1 MAGST
6 RLELATSGV
15 TGRRSNRLNY
25 DPALF
30 YIIPH
35 YFLNTF
41 MISFREHCQLDE
53 VFTKPLPIRVLQ
65 GLSTMWR
72 ARFTLPAPPEGRTPS
87 RLVSTDTDYEVQF
100 IKRKSDPRLGPDTG
114 LTIPKEL
121 KTSDFAW
128 DFTFQSDDENDSFG
142 VTGQGGKKA
151 FVIFATVIHALK
163 EFVRAQGRPFI
174 IFTAKEASR
183 RKLYDRFIR
192 LVAAAVPGMH
202 GFKLDNTESL
212 RGTIGSAG
220 QQSYVIVPRHISLKT
235 VYSLANVWHRKSD
248 AAADEFLSSL

>member
-1 MAGST
+1 
-6 RLELATSGV
+6 
-15 TGRRSNRLNY
+15 
-25 DPALF
+25 
-30 YIIPH
+30 
-35 YFLNTF
+35 

-53 VFTKPLPIRVLQ
+53 VFTKPLPIKVFS

-72 ARFTLPAPPEGRTPS
+72 AKFAVPAPPDDPRGSWARG
-87 RLVSTDTDYEVQF
+87 TDYEVQF
-100 IKRKSDPRLGPDTG
+100 TKRQYDPRLGPGGYT
-114 LTIPKEL
+114 TIPKEL
-121 KTSDFAW
+121 KTSDVAW

-183 RKLYDRFIR
+183 RKLYARFIR

>member
-1 MAGST
+1 MLT
-6 RLELATSGV
+6 FLE
-15 TGRRSNRLNY
+15 Y
-25 DPALF
+25 
-30 YIIPH
+30 
-35 YFLNTF
+35 
-41 MISFREHCQLDE
+41 CQLDE
-53 VFTKPLPIRVLQ
+53 VFTKPLPIEVFG
-65 GLSTMWR
+65 GLSDTWR
-72 ARFTLPAPPEGRTPS
+72 AKFTVPAPPDDPRGS
-87 RLVSTDTDYEVQF
+87 WADTDYEVKF
-100 IKRKSDPRLGPDTG
+100 EKRRWHGANRFGSTG

-121 KTSDFAW
+121 KTSDIAW
-128 DFTFQSDDENDSFG
+128 DFTFQSDDQNDSFG

-151 FVIFATVIHALK
+151 FAIFATVIHALK
-163 EFVRAQGRPFI
+163 QFIRAKGRPFI

-212 RGTIGSAG
+212 RAIAGGPG

-235 VYSLANVWHRKSD
+235 VYSLANVWHNKSD

>member
-1 MAGST
+1 
-6 RLELATSGV
+6 
-15 TGRRSNRLNY
+15 
-25 DPALF
+25 
-30 YIIPH
+30 
-35 YFLNTF
+35 
-41 MISFREHCQLDE
+41 MISFREHCQLEE
-53 VFTKPLPIRVLQ
+53 VFTKPLPIEVFG
-65 GLSTMWR
+65 GLSDTWR
-72 ARFTLPAPPEGRTPS
+72 AKFTVPAPPDDPRGS
-87 RLVSTDTDYEVQF
+87 WADTDYEVKF
-100 IKRKSDPRLGPDTG
+100 EKRRWHGANRFGSTG

-121 KTSDFAW
+121 KTSDIAW
-128 DFTFQSDDENDSFG
+128 DFTFQSDDQNDSFG

-151 FVIFATVIHALK
+151 FAIFATVIHALK
-163 EFVRAQGRPFI
+163 QFIRAKGRPFI

-212 RGTIGSAG
+212 RAIAGGPG

-235 VYSLANVWHRKSD
+235 VYSLANVWHNKSD

>member
-1 MAGST
+1 
-6 RLELATSGV
+6 
-15 TGRRSNRLNY
+15 
-25 DPALF
+25 
-30 YIIPH
+30 
-35 YFLNTF
+35 

-53 VFTKPLPIRVLQ
+53 VFTKPLPIEVFG
-65 GLSTMWR
+65 GLSDTWR
-72 ARFTLPAPPEGRTPS
+72 AKFTVPAPPDDPRGS
-87 RLVSTDTDYEVQF
+87 WADTDYEVKF
-100 IKRKSDPRLGPDTG
+100 EKRRWHGANRFGSTG

-121 KTSDFAW
+121 KTSDIAW
-128 DFTFQSDDENDSFG
+128 DFTFQSDDQNDSFG

-151 FVIFATVIHALK
+151 FAIFATVIHALK
-163 EFVRAQGRPFI
+163 QFIRAKGRPFI

-212 RGTIGSAG
+212 RAIAGGPG

-235 VYSLANVWHRKSD
+235 VYSLANVWHNKSD

>member
-1 MAGST
+1 
-6 RLELATSGV
+6 
-15 TGRRSNRLNY
+15 
-25 DPALF
+25 
-30 YIIPH
+30 
-35 YFLNTF
+35 

-53 VFTKPLPIRVLQ
+53 VFTKPLPIEVFG
-65 GLSTMWR
+65 GLSDTWR

-87 RLVSTDTDYEVQF
+87 RLVWADTDYEVQF
-100 IKRKSDPRLGPDTG
+100 IKRKFDPRLGLDSG

-121 KTSDFAW
+121 KTSDIAL
-128 DFTFQSDDENDSFG
+128 DFTFQSDDQNDSFG

-163 EFVRAQGRPFI
+163 EFVRAKGRPFI

-202 GFKLDNTESL
+202 GFKLKNAEASRFL
-212 RGTIGSAG
+212 GAG
-220 QQSYVIVPRHISLKT
+220 QQGYVIVPRHISLKT
-235 VYSLANVWHRKSD
+235 VYSLANVWHKRSD
-248 AAADEFLSSL
+248 AAAHEFLSSL